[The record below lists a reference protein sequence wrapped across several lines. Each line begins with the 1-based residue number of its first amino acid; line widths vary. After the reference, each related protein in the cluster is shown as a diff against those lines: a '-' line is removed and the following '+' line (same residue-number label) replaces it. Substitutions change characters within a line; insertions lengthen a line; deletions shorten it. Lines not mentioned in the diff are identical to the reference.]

1 MQDIKIFRDLRKIY
15 SWLEDEES
23 KDIYL
28 NRLNFLIT
36 GDYCYIRNIVSRY
49 VPDLAILNDTE
60 IPNLLSKIPQDRPFI
75 LYGVGEGA
83 RATFYYFE
91 NDARLKGFCDS
102 DERKR
107 KNTFRGYKVMAPE
120 ELFEDRESSIIITTP
135 RYFSEIKQFLMKN
148 GVEENRIFCIGPYI
162 FVSQEEQ
169 YFNPDFMTFEEEEIF
184 VDAGCYNL
192 SSSIKLKEHCKTLKR
207 VYAFEPDLHNYD
219 LCEKATKLHFEDK
232 VVKIIGKG
240 TWSENKTI
248 SFDASSDG
256 QSHISE
262 SGKASIEVVAIDDVI
277 PPDEKVTFIKMDVEG
292 SELESLK
299 GAKHT
304 IQRCKPKLA
313 ICIYH
318 KVEDMYEI
326 PLYIKSLVP
335 EYKLYVR
342 HHSNGASET
351 VLYAMP
357 R

>member
-1 MQDIKIFRDLRKIY
+1 MQDMKVLRDLRRIY
-15 SWLEDEES
+15 SWLEDEQS

-36 GDYCYIRNIVSRY
+36 GEYRYIRNIVSRY

-60 IPNLLSKIPQDRPFI
+60 IPNLLSQIPQDRPFI

-83 RATFYYFE
+83 RATFHYFE
-91 NDARLKGFCDS
+91 NDGRLKGFCDS
-102 DERKR
+102 DVRKQ
-107 KNTFRGYKVMAPE
+107 KNEFRGYQVMAPE
-120 ELFEDRESSIIITTP
+120 ELFRDRESSIIITTP
-135 RYFSEIKQFLMKN
+135 RYFPEIKQFLMRN
-148 GVEENRIFCIGPYI
+148 GIEEKRIFGIGPYI
-162 FVSQEEQ
+162 FVAQEEQ

-184 VDAGCYNL
+184 VDAGCCDL
-192 SSSIKLKEHCKTLKR
+192 SSSIRLKGHCKTLKR
-207 VYAFEPDLHNYD
+207 VYAFEPDPHNYHI
-219 LCEKATKLHFEDK
+219 CEKAAGLHFGDQ

-240 TWSENKTI
+240 TWSGNKTI

-262 SGKASIEVVAIDDVI
+262 SGGTSIEVVAIDDAI
-277 PPDEKVTFIKMDVEG
+277 APDEKVTFIKMDVEG
-292 SELESLK
+292 AELESLK
-299 GAKHT
+299 GARRT

-318 KVEDMYEI
+318 KAEDMYEI
-326 PLYIKSLVP
+326 PLFIKELVP

>member
-1 MQDIKIFRDLRKIY
+1 MSEIVYDFHRIY

-36 GDYCYIRNIVSRY
+36 GDYWYIRKIVSRY

-60 IPNLLSKIPQDRPFI
+60 IPRLLSQIPQDVPFV

-83 RATFYYFE
+83 RATFHYFE

-102 DERKR
+102 DEKKQ
-107 KNTFRGYKVMAPE
+107 KNGFRGYAVMKPE
-120 ELFEDRESSIIITTP
+120 ELFEDKESSIIVTSP
-135 RYFSEIKQFLMKN
+135 KYFPEIRDFLMAH
-148 GVEENRIFCIGPYI
+148 GVDEKRIFNMSPYI
-162 FVSQEEQ
+162 FAAQEDQ
-169 YFNPDFMTFEEEEIF
+169 YFNPDFMTFEDEEVF
-184 VDAGCYNL
+184 VDAGCCDL
-192 SSSIKLKEHCKTLKR
+192 SSSIRLKSHCKTLSR
-207 VYAFEPDLHNYD
+207 VYAFEPDINNYAK
-219 LCEKATKLHFEDK
+219 CEKAAARHFENGI
-232 VVKIIGKG
+232 VNIVGKG

-248 SFDASSDG
+248 RFTASSDG
-256 QSHISE
+256 CSRVTE
-262 SGKASIEVVAIDDVI
+262 NGGTRIEVAPIDDI
-277 PPDEKVTFIKMDVEG
+277 IAPGEKVTFIKMDVEG

-299 GAKHT
+299 GARDT
-304 IQRCKPKLA
+304 IRRCKPKLA
-313 ICIYH
+313 VCIYH
-318 KVEDMYEI
+318 RHKDMYEI
-326 PLYIKSLVP
+326 PLYIKELVP

>member
-1 MQDIKIFRDLRKIY
+1 MDKVVYDFRRIY

-36 GDYCYIRNIVSRY
+36 GDYQYMRNIISRY
-49 VPDLAILNDTE
+49 IPELAILNDTE
-60 IPNLLSKIPQDRPFI
+60 IPKLLSNIPQDLPFI

-83 RATFYYFE
+83 RATFHYFE
-91 NDARLKGFCDS
+91 NDKRFKCFCDS
-102 DERKR
+102 DEKKQ
-107 KNTFRGYKVMAPE
+107 KNGFSGYTVMAPE
-120 ELFEDRESSIIITTP
+120 ELFEDKESSIIITTP
-135 RYFSEIKQFLMKN
+135 RYFSEIKNFLMNN
-148 GVEENRIFCIGPYI
+148 GIEEKRIFGIGPYI
-162 FVSQEEQ
+162 FVAQEEQ
-169 YFNPDFMTFEEEEIF
+169 YFNASFMTFEEEEIF
-184 VDAGCYNL
+184 VDAGCCDL
-192 SSSIKLKEHCKTLKR
+192 SSSIRLKDHCKTLKR
-207 VYAFEPDLHNYD
+207 VYAFEPDRHNFNK
-219 LCEKATKLHFEDK
+219 CEKAASLHFKDG

-248 SFDASSDG
+248 RFDSSSDG
-256 QSHISE
+256 MSHISE
-262 SGKASIEVVAIDDVI
+262 SGGTSVEVVAIDDVI
-277 PPDEKVTFIKMDVEG
+277 ASDEKVTFIKMDIEG
-292 SELESLK
+292 AELESLK
-299 GAKHT
+299 GARHT

-318 KVEDMYEI
+318 KAEDMYEI
-326 PLYIKSLVP
+326 PLYIKELVP